1 VEEINASNLAL
12 WREMQEE
19 FKARWPEIKRKK
31 RIEIHINSLSCAEL
45 KRISMEKFLQREN
58 AQIAR
63 LFAVRDPNVDV
74 VYVSPFT
81 LTSDVTGYYMKIL
94 EIGDIENGLSR
105 VNIVVPENTHRFPHH
120 FSLAQMLVYSPKTL
134 KRIKSLVKGRQAY
147 IVPGVSPS
155 ADDIKVSVMLQVPIM
170 CGEPSKQSLYSTK
183 SGAKKVFAL
192 ADVPT
197 PISAVDIY
205 DEQEFLL
212 QLAKLIANNLYVNTW
227 LFKID
232 DEFNGRG
239 HAYLTVDNIKQLA
252 DIRRKQVEIN
262 EELVDRIINVLRKQ
276 LAKKVKLALGK
287 LYSDWSEYLASFCRV
302 GGVIE
307 AAPTCLSV

>member
-1 VEEINASNLAL
+1 
-12 WREMQEE
+12 M
-19 FKARWPEIKRKK
+19 
-31 RIEIHINSLSCAEL
+31 
-45 KRISMEKFLQREN
+45 
-58 AQIAR
+58 
-63 LFAVRDPNVDV
+63 
-74 VYVSPFT
+74 
-81 LTSDVTGYYMKIL
+81 
-94 EIGDIENGLSR
+94 
-105 VNIVVPENTHRFPHH
+105 VPENTHRFPHH